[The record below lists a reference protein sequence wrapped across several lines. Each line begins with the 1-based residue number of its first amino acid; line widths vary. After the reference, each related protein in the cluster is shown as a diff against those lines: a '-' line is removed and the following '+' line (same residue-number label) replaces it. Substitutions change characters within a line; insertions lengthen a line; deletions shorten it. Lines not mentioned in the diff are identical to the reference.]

1 MAFPTKQRE
10 LENHHLDS
18 TFWNEFKF
26 RPDDVFIATYAKSG
40 TTWMQQI
47 VGQLILGPDPTLEIH
62 ALSPWVDMRV
72 PPKHVRLTMVEA
84 LKNRRFLKTHLPVD
98 ALVFSPEAK
107 YIYIARDGRDV
118 VWSMYNHH
126 VNGNEDWY
134 AALNDTPGLVGPP
147 LPRPPD
153 DVHEYYL
160 TFINNNGYPWWPF
173 FEHIRS
179 WWAIKDLPNV
189 KLVHFN
195 NLKANLENQMRS
207 IAEFLGIDISDEEK
221 FQEIVKY
228 CSFDWMK
235 EHSHLTAPGGGMFWS
250 GGGTTFINKGTNG
263 RWQSVLSEEEKASY
277 DALAVKELGEECA
290 HWLATGEMHAAR

>member
-1 MAFPTKQRE
+1 MTGKFPIKQRE
-10 LENHHLDS
+10 VQNHRLDS
-18 TFWNEFKF
+18 TIWNEFKF
-26 RPDDVFIATYAKSG
+26 RPDDVFIGTYGKSG

-47 VGQLILGPDPTLEIH
+47 VGQLILGPDPKLEIH
-62 ALSPWVDMRV
+62 RLSPWVDMIV
-72 PPKHVRLTMVEA
+72 PPKEIRLAQVEA
-84 LKNRRFLKTHLPVD
+84 MIHRRFLKSHLPVD

-126 VNGNEDWY
+126 INIADEWHSVMNN
-134 AALNDTPGLVGPP
+134 APGLVGPP
-147 LPRPPD
+147 LPPAPD

-179 WWAIKDLPNV
+179 WWAIKDLSNV

-195 NLKANLENQMRS
+195 NLKADLAKEMRG
-207 IAEFLGIDISDEEK
+207 IANFLGIEIKDESK
-221 FQEIVKY
+221 FQEMVKY

-235 EHSHLTAPGGGMFWS
+235 EHSNLMAPAGGNTFK

-263 RWQSVLSEEEKASY
+263 RWQSVLSDEEKANY
-277 DALAVKELGEECA
+277 EALAVKELGEECA
-290 HWLATGEMHAAR
+290 HWLATGEHL